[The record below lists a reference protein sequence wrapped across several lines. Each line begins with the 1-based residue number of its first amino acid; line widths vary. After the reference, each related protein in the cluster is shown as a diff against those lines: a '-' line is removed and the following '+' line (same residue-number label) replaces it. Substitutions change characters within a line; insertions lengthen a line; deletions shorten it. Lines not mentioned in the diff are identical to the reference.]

1 MDIMAKLI
9 LSALLSLIL
18 YCTQAQVVVEYREI
32 QGKKVSTYVACKT
45 KVKSEE
51 ELNSTVRDMISKLKF
66 ATKLHARHYYL
77 YVLKMYDFDAYGGDP
92 QQVLDFVVYDTNHF
106 LNRMYGS
113 RVQNMP

>member
-1 MDIMAKLI
+1 MAKSLIFLLI
-9 LSALLSLIL
+9 LMPRIGAS
-18 YCTQAQVVVEYREI
+18 QVLVNYNEI
-32 QGKKVSTYVACKT
+32 EGKKVSTYVSCKT
-45 KVKSEE
+45 KVKTEE

-66 ATKLHARHYYL
+66 ASKLHARHYYL